1 MVGLSVWVEK
11 DLNVESENFQLIRNI
26 LDHNAIMFDTYYIIT
41 NKDKNQISKQG
52 NVEIISLEQLKPIL
66 KKYLGIEFMPRD
78 HQLSDIGTL
87 LAREIVREVSG
98 KFENTVYVDADF
110 LVTNPLILDE
120 LRRKR
125 THFCLFLDCNYYCTH
140 NTGFSDTYIN
150 AALSYV
156 PATPDESD
164 YSKVRMQLIEEMSRR
179 FKEHEDKEYNSVG
192 PQLLYSAKD
201 KLYICQ
207 NVKPIDIPYGEFC
220 PTGDGTVET
229 VQIKYDKYALGIHFL
244 LSMSRVNRIKINPN
258 IHVYPRYLSVKVT
271 C

>member
-1 MVGLSVWVEK
+1 MIGFSVWIER
-11 DLNVESENFQLIRNI
+11 NPGIESENFQLIRNI
-26 LDHNAIMFDTYYIIT
+26 LDHNAIMFDTYYIVT
-41 NKDKNQISKQG
+41 NKAKHQISRRD
-52 NVEIISLEQLKPIL
+52 NVEVISLDQLKPIL

-98 KFENTVYVDADF
+98 KFEDTVYVDADF

-125 THFCLFLDCNYYCTH
+125 SHFCLFLDCNYYCTH
-140 NTGFSDTYIN
+140 NTELSDTYIN
-150 AALSYV
+150 AALSYI

-164 YSKVRMQLIEEMSRR
+164 YSKIRMQLIEEMSRR
-179 FKEHEDKEYNSVG
+179 FREHEDNEYNSVG
-192 PQLLYSAKD
+192 PHLLNSVKD
-201 KLYICQ
+201 KLYVCK
-207 NVKPIDIPYGEFC
+207 NVKPIDFPYGEYC

-244 LSMSRVNRIKINPN
+244 LSMSKVNRIKICPH
-258 IHVYPRYLSVKVT
+258 IHVYPRYLSVKIT